1 MIDYLA
7 LIDKYYGDKPELRH
21 ILVTHSRQVADRAL
35 TIIDA
40 HPQWVS
46 EGLVDRTFV
55 EEAAM
60 LHDIGILFCDAP
72 KIYCT
77 GPHKY
82 IEHGYLG
89 AELLRAEGLPK
100 HALVAER
107 HTGTGITIEQ
117 VEREELPIPERNYCP
132 ESLEEKII
140 CYADK
145 FYSKSHLGEE
155 VALEWRN
162 CATRTLVFYH
172 YLNRWLKPMESS
184 SRNCILALVSP
195 SIMTVLS

>member
-1 MIDYLA
+1 MIDYNA
-7 LIDKYYGDKPELRH
+7 IIDKYYGNNPELRNV
-21 ILVTHSRQVADRAL
+21 LVTHSRQVADRAL
-35 TIIDA
+35 KIVDA
-40 HPQWVS
+40 HPEWTES
-46 EGLVDRTFV
+46 GLVDRQFV

-60 LHDIGILFCDAP
+60 LHDIGIIFCDAP
-72 KIYCT
+72 KIFCN

-89 AELLRAEGLPK
+89 AELLRKEGLPK

-117 VEREELPIPERNYCP
+117 VEREELPIPERDYCP
-132 ESLEEKII
+132 QSLEEKII

-155 VALEWRN
+155 VALDKIKYNIWKYGHEGYLRWQQ
-162 CATRTLVFYH
+162 LV
-172 YLNRWLKPMESS
+172 
-184 SRNCILALVSP
+184 ALCEG
-195 SIMTVLS
+195 

>member
-1 MIDYLA
+1 MQNLFSMDYIA
-7 LIDKYYGDKPELRH
+7 LIDKYYASSPELRNV
-21 ILVTHSRQVADRAL
+21 LLTHSRQVADRAL
-35 TIIDA
+35 QILDR
-40 HPQWVS
+40 HPEWN
-46 EGLVDRTFV
+46 VDRQFV

-60 LHDIGILFCDAP
+60 LHDIGIIYCDAP
-72 KIYCT
+72 KIYCF

-89 AELLRAEGLPK
+89 AELLRREGLPQ

-117 VEREELPIPERNYCP
+117 VEREELPIPERDYCP
-132 ESLEEKII
+132 QSLEEKLI

-155 VALEWRN
+155 VALDKLKANIWKYGHD
-162 CATRTLVFYH
+162 AIV
-172 YLNRWLKPMESS
+172 RWNELE
-184 SRNCILALVSP
+184 ALFG
-195 SIMTVLS
+195 

>member
-1 MIDYLA
+1 MINYLSI
-7 LIDKYYGDKPELRH
+7 IDKYYADSPELKH
-21 ILVTHSRQVADRAL
+21 VLLTHSRQVADRAL
-35 TIIDA
+35 RIVDA
-40 HPQWVS
+40 HPEWD
-46 EGLVDRTFV
+46 VDRAFV

-60 LHDIGILFCDAP
+60 LHDIGIIYCEAP
-72 KIYCT
+72 KIYCN

-117 VEREELPIPERNYCP
+117 IEREELPIPERDYCP
-132 ESLEEKII
+132 RSLEEKII

-155 VALEWRN
+155 VSIDKIKYNIWKYGHEAFLRWQELEAL
-162 CATRTLVFYH
+162 C
-172 YLNRWLKPMESS
+172 K
-184 SRNCILALVSP
+184 
-195 SIMTVLS
+195 

>member
-1 MIDYLA
+1 MQNRFSMDYIA
-7 LIDKYYGDKPELRH
+7 LIDKYYASSPELRNV
-21 ILVTHSRQVADRAL
+21 LLTHSRQVADRAL
-35 TIIDA
+35 QILYR
-40 HPQWVS
+40 HPEWQ
-46 EGLVDRTFV
+46 VDRQFV

-60 LHDIGILFCDAP
+60 LHDIGIIYCDAP
-72 KIYCT
+72 KIYCF

-89 AELLRAEGLPK
+89 AELLRREGLPQ

-117 VEREELPIPERNYCP
+117 VEREELPIPERDYCP
-132 ESLEEKII
+132 QSLEEKLI

-155 VALEWRN
+155 VALDKLKANIWKYGHD
-162 CATRTLVFYH
+162 AIV
-172 YLNRWLKPMESS
+172 RWNELE
-184 SRNCILALVSP
+184 ALFG
-195 SIMTVLS
+195 

>member
-1 MIDYLA
+1 MDYIK
-7 LIDKYYGDKPELRH
+7 LIDKYYGGYPELRNV
-21 ILVTHSRQVADRAL
+21 LVTHSRQVADRAL
-35 TIIDA
+35 RIVDA
-40 HPQWVS
+40 HPEWTQQ
-46 EGLVDRTFV
+46 GLVDRRFV

-60 LHDIGILFCDAP
+60 LHDIGIIFCDAP
-72 KIYCT
+72 KIYCR
-77 GPHKY
+77 GAHKY

-107 HTGTGITIEQ
+107 HTGTGITLEQ

-132 ESLEEKII
+132 QSLEEKII

-155 VALEWRN
+155 VALDKIKYNIWKYGHEAIVRWN
-162 CATRTLVFYH
+162 ELVE
-172 YLNRWLKPMESS
+172 LMGE
-184 SRNCILALVSP
+184 AQ
-195 SIMTVLS
+195 

>member
-1 MIDYLA
+1 MIDYLSI
-7 LIDKYYGDKPELRH
+7 IDKYYGQSPELRH
-21 ILVTHSRQVADRAL
+21 ILLTHSRQVADRAL
-35 TIIDA
+35 RIIDA
-40 HPQWVS
+40 HPEW
-46 EGLVDRTFV
+46 EVDRQFV

-60 LHDIGILFCDAP
+60 LHDIGIIFCNAP

-89 AELLRAEGLPK
+89 AELLRKEGLPK

-107 HTGTGITIEQ
+107 HTGTGITIDQ
-117 VEREELPIPERNYCP
+117 IEREELPIPERDYCP
-132 ESLEEKII
+132 QSLEEKII

-155 VALEWRN
+155 VDMAKIKYNIWKYGHEAFVRWQE
-162 CATRTLVFYH
+162 LVE
-172 YLNRWLKPMESS
+172 LCGENL
-184 SRNCILALVSP
+184 
-195 SIMTVLS
+195 

>member
-1 MIDYLA
+1 MLDCLSIIERYYTPGNDDYRVLVSHSRRVA
-7 LIDKYYGDKPELRH
+7 DMAVALSQRLIDKGVPMDIE
-21 ILVTHSRQVADRAL
+21 
-35 TIIDA
+35 
-40 HPQWVS
+40 
-46 EGLVDRTFV
+46 FV

-60 LHDIGILFCDAP
+60 LHDIGIIFCDAP
-72 KIYCT
+72 KIYCR
-77 GPHKY
+77 GSHKY

-117 VEREELPIPERNYCP
+117 VEREELPIPERDYCP
-132 ESLEEKII
+132 QSLEEKII

-155 VALEWRN
+155 VSIEKIKYNIWKYGHEGYLRWQQ
-162 CATRTLVFYH
+162 LVE
-172 YLNRWLKPMESS
+172 LCGEKL
-184 SRNCILALVSP
+184 
-195 SIMTVLS
+195 